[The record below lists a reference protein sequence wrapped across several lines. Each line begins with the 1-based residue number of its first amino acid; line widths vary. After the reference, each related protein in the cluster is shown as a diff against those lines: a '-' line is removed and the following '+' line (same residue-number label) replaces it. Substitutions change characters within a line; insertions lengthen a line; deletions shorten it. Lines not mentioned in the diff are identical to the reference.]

1 MAEYVIENPD
11 GSKTCF
17 KDFTAYFITEMINY
31 HNEAI
36 KSLRNDYMTF
46 KSISRTSKHSE
57 MYEELFKTIIEA
69 GNYHKTKIREIL
81 HGQFD
86 LS

>member
-17 KDFTAYFITEMINY
+17 KDFTEYFIAEMINY

-46 KSISRTSKHSE
+46 KSISRTSKQSE